1 MWEQNGPPNWVLVF
15 QTVNPPR
22 IPETET
28 APAVPQSPPCGGG
41 PGARDTSPPAA
52 AACLHAATSGPAW
65 GLVALRNRSKPL
77 LPEGDSFCAQ
87 STIRLVNAEVLAGL
101 ASGAASECPQ
111 GSRLPSWRVF
121 PVTHLPVLSVG
132 SLCSPLGTVLGTGRA
147 FMEPTVQGRD
157 GTRRRAQN
165 ARGRTRDKASDGAP
179 WEHVKEAW
187 RGCGFGGMAGL
198 PWGGDT

>member
-41 PGARDTSPPAA
+41 PGARDTSPPAV

-65 GLVALRNRSKPL
+65 GQVALRNRSKPL
-77 LPEGDSFCAQ
+77 LPEGDCFCAQ
-87 STIRLVNAEVLAGL
+87 STIRLVNAEVLVGL

-121 PVTHLPVLSVG
+121 RHSSACLICGQPLLPAG
-132 SLCSPLGTVLGTGRA
+132 HSPGDRPCLYGAYCPGERWHSTESTKCQR
-147 FMEPTVQGRD
+147 
-157 GTRRRAQN
+157 QN
-165 ARGRTRDKASDGAP
+165 A
-179 WEHVKEAW
+179 
-187 RGCGFGGMAGL
+187 
-198 PWGGDT
+198 